1 MLLDQESSNSI
12 DITTSTGI
20 NKRQLIPY
28 LVITGILSVIF
39 LTFACIN
46 LQIEHFY
53 LSASFLL
60 TFVIGIL
67 FFFNLLKIPN
77 WLTILFFT
85 LLLEL
90 SIDLLSSI
98 YPSFYGIPYI
108 LVAIAIGF
116 LLSNL
121 LPQNR
126 ISDWVNTIGIIS
138 AISIYQ
144 LNVVSPFTQF
154 SNSTISLIVVVV
166 SIVIVLLTIVQI
178 IRKKLIASLRTKLII
193 GSMALSLIPL
203 IVLSVINNRYIE
215 NLYQDQT
222 SQTLIKESKQ
232 MAQSIDNFITST
244 KNSLEVESKL
254 AAIQDYLRLDPT
266 LRADSTQE
274 IQLRSTLRSLQ
285 TKSDLYPPSYAII
298 DLNGDNLFDT
308 SILNLGISESATDYF
323 INSSFSDMSFVSTI
337 QFPEN
342 SEKAYINFIT
352 PIKNSNSTTLGY
364 LRARYDAA
372 IFQNLLD
379 ESVYSA
385 DATSYPILINENGLR
400 LADKYAPDQIY
411 HSLNNFSDDQYTQ
424 LINSNKLPKFI
435 SREDLYIPQNDIEH
449 AISTLASDEFFTTS
463 INVQAV
469 DVPYVGTVTKLST
482 KLWSLVYLQDQT
494 PMTAAITVQ
503 NALNSTL
510 TTTVALIIGILI
522 AIVANLFLAP
532 ILRLTEAAGK
542 ISAGDLNTQV
552 KITSQDEL
560 GILGNSFNSMT
571 KQLKDFIDTLEK
583 RVDERTRQL
592 ADQNESLQF
601 RSRQLQ
607 TVAEVAHNIVSTREV
622 DSLLTNVTQLVSER
636 FGFYHVGI
644 FMLDESGDYAVLR
657 AANSEGGHRML
668 ARQHRLRVGQVG
680 IVGYATGSGEPR
692 IATDVGED
700 AVYFNNPDLPQTKSE
715 MALPLKLGNRV
726 IGALDIQS
734 TKSNAFTD
742 EDIELFNTLANQIAI
757 AINNSQLYE
766 ETTKALEDTQK
777 LYRQY
782 LRQEWTRQ
790 TSDIGNN
797 NYKFTPDGLIPY
809 EEDLPEVNMVLNTG
823 RPVFRTHK
831 SESDDNSVS
840 SIMAVPIILSGESI
854 GAIYLQESASR
865 DYVWSQSE
873 LSTVQA
879 VADQVAQTLENA
891 RLFEQTIR
899 RADRE
904 RKVLEITSKIRSTND
919 PQEMLKITL
928 EELKR
933 NLGAKQAQ
941 IVLNIESNPSS
952 EFTSE
957 LSNTTEGFRPSA
969 DRGSL

>member
-1 MLLDQESSNSI
+1 MLLDQESNHSL
-12 DITTSTGI
+12 DVTETTGI
-20 NKRQLIPY
+20 FKRRLIPY
-28 LVITGILSVIF
+28 LVITGVLSAIF
-39 LTFACIN
+39 LTIACID
-46 LQIEHFY
+46 LQLEHFY

-67 FFFNLLKIPN
+67 FFFDLLKIPN

-98 YPSFYGIPYI
+98 YPSISGIPYI
-108 LVAIAIGF
+108 FIAISVGF

-121 LPQNR
+121 LPENR
-126 ISDWVNTIGIIS
+126 ASDWVNTIGIIS
-138 AISIYQ
+138 AIAIYQ
-144 LNVVSPFTQF
+144 LNVVTPFTQF
-154 SNSTISLIVVVV
+154 SNSIVALIVVATAILIVV
-166 SIVIVLLTIVQI
+166 LTIVQLV
-178 IRKKLIASLRTKLII
+178 RRKLIASMRTKLII

-215 NLYQDQT
+215 NLYREQT
-222 SQTLIKESKQ
+222 VQTLTTESKQ
-232 MAQSIDNFITST
+232 TAQSIDDFITST
-244 KNSLEVESKL
+244 RKSLEVESKL
-254 AAIQDYLRLDPT
+254 SAIQDYLKLDPT

-285 TKSDLYPPSYAII
+285 TKSDKYPPSYAIL
-298 DLNGDNLFDT
+298 DLEGDNIFDT
-308 SILNLGISESATDYF
+308 NILNLGKSESATDYF
-323 INSSFSDMSFVSTI
+323 INASFSDMSFVSTI
-337 QFPEN
+337 IFPEN
-342 SEKAYINFIT
+342 SEKGYINFIA
-352 PIKNSNSTTLGY
+352 PIKNSASRTLGY

-379 ESVYSA
+379 ESIYAA
-385 DATSYPILINENGLR
+385 DASSYPILINENGLR

-411 HSLNNFSDDQYTQ
+411 HSLINYSDDQYAQ
-424 LINSNKLPKFI
+424 LINSYKLPKFV
-435 SREDLYIPQNDIEH
+435 SRENLYIPQTDIES
-449 AISTLASDEFFTTS
+449 AISTLASGEFFTTA
-463 INVQAV
+463 INVQDKTVTHA
-469 DVPYVGTVTKLST
+469 GTVVKLST
-482 KLWSLVYLQDQT
+482 KLWTLVYLQDQSS
-494 PMTAAITVQ
+494 MIAAINSQ
-503 NALNSTL
+503 NTLNSTL
-510 TTTVALIIGILI
+510 TTTVAVIIGILI

-532 ILRLTEAAGK
+532 IIRLTEAAGK
-542 ISAGDLNTQV
+542 ISSGDLNTQV

-571 KQLKDFIDTLEK
+571 RQLKDFIDTLEK

-592 ADQNESLQF
+592 AEQNESLQF

-607 TVAEVAHNIVSTREV
+607 TVAEVARSIVSTREV
-622 DSLLTNVTQLVSER
+622 DTLLTNVTQVVSER
-636 FGFYHVGI
+636 FGFYHVGV
-644 FMLDESGDYAVLR
+644 FLLDETGDYAVLR
-657 AANSEGGHRML
+657 AANSEGGQRML
-668 ARQHRLRVGQVG
+668 VRQHRLRVGQVG

-715 MALPLKLGNRV
+715 MALPLKLGDKV

-757 AINNSQLYE
+757 AINNNQLYE
-766 ETTKALEDTQK
+766 ETTKALEETQN

-782 LRQEWTRQ
+782 LQQEWTRQ
-790 TSDIGNN
+790 TTDIGNK
-797 NYKFTPDGLIPY
+797 NYKFTPEGLIPY
-809 EEDLPEVNMVLNTG
+809 DEDLPEVNMVLNTG
-823 RPVFRTHK
+823 RPVFRTQK
-831 SESDDNSVS
+831 SESEKDVVNSV
-840 SIMAVPIILSGESI
+840 MAVPITLSGEPI
-854 GAIYLQESASR
+854 GAIYLQEKAAH

-873 LSTVQA
+873 LATVQA

-928 EELKR
+928 EELRR

-941 IVLNIESNPSS
+941 IVLNIETNSSTEFSTDESNSLDSTRLSS
-952 EFTSE
+952 E
-957 LSNTTEGFRPSA
+957 
-969 DRGSL
+969 RGSL

>member
-1 MLLDQESSNSI
+1 MLLDQDSNHSLGVAE
-12 DITTSTGI
+12 TTGI
-20 NKRQLIPY
+20 FKSRLIPY
-28 LVITGILSVIF
+28 LVITGVLSAIF
-39 LTFACIN
+39 LTVACID
-46 LQIEHFY
+46 LQLEHFY

-60 TFVIGIL
+60 TFIIGIL
-67 FFFNLLKIPN
+67 FFFDLLKLPN

-98 YPSFYGIPYI
+98 YPSLSGIPYI
-108 LVAIAIGF
+108 LIAISVGF

-121 LPQNR
+121 LPENR
-126 ISDWVNTIGIIS
+126 ASDWVNTIGIIS
-138 AISIYQ
+138 ALSIYQ
-144 LNVVSPFTQF
+144 LNVVTPFVQF
-154 SNSTISLIVVVV
+154 SNSTITLIVIAA
-166 SIVIVLLTIVQI
+166 SIIIVLFTIVQL
-178 IRKKLIASLRTKLII
+178 IRRKLIASLRTKLII
-193 GSMALSLIPL
+193 GSMALALIPL

-215 NLYQDQT
+215 NLYREQT
-222 SQTLIKESKQ
+222 VEALTTESTQT
-232 MAQSIDNFITST
+232 AQSIDDFISSTS
-244 KNSLEVESKL
+244 KSLEVESKL

-285 TKSDLYPPSYAII
+285 TKSDNYPPSYAIL
-298 DLNGDNLFDT
+298 DLEGDNLFDT
-308 SILNLGISESATDYF
+308 NVLNLGKSESATDYF
-323 INSSFSDMSFVSTI
+323 INASFSDMSFVSSI
-337 QFPEN
+337 NFPEN

-352 PIKNSNSTTLGY
+352 PIKNSASTTLGY

-379 ESVYSA
+379 ESIYSSNA
-385 DATSYPILINENGLR
+385 KSYPILINENGLR

-411 HSLNNFSDDQYTQ
+411 HSLVDYSDDQYTQ
-424 LINSNKLPKFI
+424 LINSNKLPKFV
-435 SREDLYIPQNDIEH
+435 SRENLYIPQADIER
-449 AISTLASDEFFTTS
+449 AITTLSSGEFFTTV
-463 INVQAV
+463 INVQDKAI
-469 DVPYVGTVTKLST
+469 PHAGTVVKLST
-482 KLWSLVYLQDQT
+482 KLWTLVYLQDQT
-494 PMTAAITVQ
+494 PMTAAIAEQ
-503 NALNSTL
+503 NNLNSTI
-510 TTTVALIIGILI
+510 TTTVAVIIGILI

-542 ISAGDLNTQV
+542 ISSGDLNAQV

-571 KQLKDFIDTLEK
+571 MQLKDFIDTLEK

-592 ADQNESLQF
+592 AEQNKSLQF

-607 TVAEVAHNIVSTREV
+607 TVAEVARNIVSTREV
-622 DSLLTNVTQLVSER
+622 DTLLTNVTQVVSER
-636 FGFYHVGI
+636 FGFYHVGV
-644 FMLDESGDYAVLR
+644 FLLDETGDYAVLR
-657 AANSEGGHRML
+657 AANSEGGQRML

-715 MALPLKLGNRV
+715 MALPLKLGDKV

-757 AINNSQLYE
+757 AINNNQLYE
-766 ETTKALEDTQK
+766 ETTKALEDTQN

-790 TSDIGNN
+790 TTDVSNK
-797 NYKFTPDGLIPY
+797 NYKFTPEGLIPY
-809 EEDLPEVNMVLNTG
+809 DEDLPEVNMVLNTG

-831 SESDDNSVS
+831 SESDNGVVS
-840 SIMAVPIILSGESI
+840 SVMAVPIILSGESI
-854 GAIYLQESASR
+854 GAIYMQENAAN

-873 LSTVQA
+873 LATVQA

-904 RKVLEITSKIRSTND
+904 RKVLEITSRIRSTND

-928 EELKR
+928 EELRR

-941 IVLNIESNPSS
+941 IVLNIETNASAEFSTDETNPRDNTRLSS
-952 EFTSE
+952 E
-957 LSNTTEGFRPSA
+957 
-969 DRGSL
+969 RGSL

>member
-1 MLLDQESSNSI
+1 MLLDQNSTQSYGVDKTI
-12 DITTSTGI
+12 GI
-20 NKRQLIPY
+20 NKRHLIPY
-28 LVITGILSVIF
+28 LVITGILAAIF
-39 LTFACIN
+39 LTVACIN
-46 LQIEHFY
+46 LQLEHFY

-67 FFFNLLKIPN
+67 FFFGLLKIPSG
-77 WLTILFFT
+77 LTILFFT
-85 LLLEL
+85 FLLEL

-98 YPSFYGIPYI
+98 YPSFYGVPYI
-108 LVAIAIGF
+108 LIAIAVGF

-121 LPQNR
+121 LPESR
-126 ISDWVNTIGIIS
+126 SSDWINTIGVIS

-144 LNVVSPFTQF
+144 LNVVTPFNQF
-154 SNSTISLIVVVV
+154 PNSTIALLVVVA
-166 SIVIVLLTIVQI
+166 SALTVLYTLVQL

-203 IVLSVINNRYIE
+203 IVLSVINNRYVE
-215 NLYQDQT
+215 NIYREQT
-222 SQTLIKESKQ
+222 SQTLKTESNQ
-232 MAQSIDNFITST
+232 IAQSIDDFITST
-244 KNSLEVESKL
+244 KNTLEVESKL
-254 AAIQDYLRLDPT
+254 SAIQEYLRLDPS

-285 TKSDLYPPSYAII
+285 TKSDTYPPSYAIL

-308 SILNLGISESATDYF
+308 NVLNLGKSESATDYF
-323 INSSFSDMSFVSTI
+323 INSSFSDMSFVSSI
-337 QFPEN
+337 EFPEN

-352 PIKNSNSTTLGY
+352 PIKNSSSTTLGY

-379 ESVYSA
+379 TSIYSSA
-385 DATSYPILINENGLR
+385 SSSYPILINENGLR
-400 LADKYAPDQIY
+400 LADKYAPNQIY
-411 HSLNNFSDDQYTQ
+411 HSLVNYSDEQYTQ
-424 LINSNKLPKFI
+424 LINSNKLPRFI
-435 SREDLYIPQNDIEH
+435 PKEDLYIPQSDIES
-449 AISTLASDEFFTTS
+449 AIANLAPGEFFTTAM
-463 INVQAV
+463 NVQNNTVAH
-469 DVPYVGTVTKLST
+469 VGTTITLSS
-482 KLWSLVYLQDQT
+482 KLWTLVYLQDQT
-494 PMTAAITVQ
+494 TMTAAIDAQ
-503 NALNSTL
+503 NRLNSTL
-510 TTTVALIIGILI
+510 TTAVAAIIGILI

-532 ILRLTEAAGK
+532 ILRLTEAAVR

-552 KITSQDEL
+552 KVASQDEL
-560 GILGNSFNSMT
+560 GILGNSFNFMT
-571 KQLKDFIDTLEK
+571 RQLKEFIDTLEK
-583 RVDERTRQL
+583 RVEERTRQL
-592 ADQNESLQF
+592 EEQNDSLQF

-607 TVAEVAHNIVSTREV
+607 TVAEVARNIVSTREV
-622 DSLLTNVTQLVSER
+622 DTLLTSVTQLVSER
-636 FGFYHVGI
+636 FGFYHVGV
-644 FMLDESGDYAVLR
+644 FLLDETGDYAVLR
-657 AANSEGGHRML
+657 AANSEGGQRML

-715 MALPLKLGNRV
+715 MALPLKVGDRI

-734 TKSNAFTD
+734 TKSNAFSD
-742 EDIELFNTLANQIAI
+742 EDIELFNTLANQIAV
-757 AINNSQLYE
+757 AINNNQLFE
-766 ETTKALEDTQK
+766 ETTKALQDTQN

-790 TSDIGNN
+790 TADTRNN
-797 NYKFTPDGLIPY
+797 NYKFTPDGLVPY
-809 EEDLPEVNMVLNTG
+809 DEDLPEVNMVLNTG

-831 SESDDNSVS
+831 SESNHETVS

-854 GAIYLQESASR
+854 GAIYLQENSTN
-865 DYVWSQSE
+865 DYIWSQSE

-941 IVLNIESNPSS
+941 IVLNIEGNTSP
-952 EFTSE
+952 EFTIEESNSY
-957 LSNTTEGFRPSA
+957 LSSSA
-969 DRGSL
+969 RGSL